1 VKTVVV
7 FARWPAPGRVKT
19 RLAPALSGAPACD
32 LHVAMLKDTL
42 AAVRGAGADR
52 RVLCWADAPADALP
66 SAIPGTEGCEWSS
79 QGEGALGE
87 RLERALATLLA
98 HDGRIVFT
106 GSDAPEITSAALD
119 RAFLALATFDLVI
132 GPTPDGGYHLIGLSR
147 IAPGLFHDVAWSTPY
162 ACDDTLRA
170 ARALGLSVE
179 TLAPLADVDTGADLA
194 GLIARLSARPGDAP
208 ATAAML
214 QTLGLVPQGLTAAK

>member
-1 VKTVVV
+1 VVV

-19 RLAPALSGAPACD
+19 RLAPALSAGPACD

-52 RVLCWADAPADALP
+52 RVLCWADAPPDAQP
-66 SAIPGTEGCEWSS
+66 SAVPGSEGCEWRS

-87 RLERALATLLA
+87 RLERAVATLMA
-98 HDGRIVFT
+98 RGGRIVVT
-106 GSDAPEITSAALD
+106 GSDAPELTSAALD
-119 RAFLALATFDLVI
+119 RAFAALATFDLVI
-132 GPTPDGGYHLIGLSR
+132 GPTSDGGYYLIGLSR
-147 IAPGLFHDVAWSTPY
+147 SASGLFQDVAWSTPH
-162 ACDDTLRA
+162 ARHDTLRA

-194 GLIARLSARPGDAP
+194 GLIARLSARPGVAP

-214 QTLGLVPQGLTAAK
+214 RTLGLVPEGLTRE

>member
-1 VKTVVV
+1 MKTVVV
-7 FARWPAPGRVKT
+7 FARWPAPGQVKT
-19 RLAPALSGAPACD
+19 RLAPALTGVPARD
-32 LHVAMLKDTL
+32 LHVAMLEDTL
-42 AAVRGAGADR
+42 AAVRGASADR
-52 RVLCWADAPADALP
+52 RVLCWADAPPDAQP
-66 SAIPGTEGCEWSS
+66 SAIPGTEDCEWRS

-87 RLERALATLLA
+87 RLERALATLLTRG
-98 HDGRIVFT
+98 GRIVVT

-147 IAPGLFHDVAWSTPY
+147 IAPGLFHHVAWSTPH
-162 ACDDTLRA
+162 ARDDTLRG

-214 QTLGLVPQGLTAAK
+214 RTLGLLPERLTNAE